1 MRGCSF
7 AGEFAQYLCQGVSLS
22 GIAVLFM
29 LLDLALAGCA
39 NLDFLD
45 SDQIVPNQALVQPAL
60 EKIGEITPLRIYSHA
75 ETDAGLARGNR
86 IKGGYLRQ
94 FLAILSRLASK
105 LASRYSKPLR
115 NGSDFFFEDA
125 EFSTAF
131 VVFRCWTPIRCALS
145 WFWLAPKT
153 AGHFIFYSV
162 PTRRGRVTDACA
174 PAPAR

>member
-29 LLDLALAGCA
+29 LLNRALAGCV

-60 EKIGEITPLRIYSHA
+60 EKIGVITPSRIYSHA
-75 ETDAGLARGNR
+75 ETDAELARGSR

-94 FLAILSRLASK
+94 FPAILGRLASK
-105 LASRYSKPLR
+105 LASRYIKPLR
-115 NGSDFFFEDA
+115 NGSDFFFEVA
-125 EFSTAF
+125 EFSAAF
-131 VVFRCWTPIRCALS
+131 VVFRSWTPIRCAIS
-145 WFWLAPKT
+145 WFWLAPMS
-153 AGHFIFYSV
+153 AGHFIV
-162 PTRRGRVTDACA
+162 DPICR
-174 PAPAR
+174 P